1 MIWRVSSLRFIVME
15 NTSTNAG
22 VLRALSWD
30 RTIQTPIG
38 KTVPRSFLSRWPGA
52 SDSTEHVTS
61 QARSV
66 HFWVALTGNT
76 FLKLGPRLLPRI
88 PISTYDS
95 WSHLPWLCWLIPAFL
110 LQHSL
115 PNSHRKI
122 WCLPQN
128 LKYTIPQILNII
140 QTFWGVTDGQWVDTP
155 GLPRSQYLYCSMCVD
170 QCKKND
176 SPQNDQSMFC
186 N

>member
-38 KTVPRSFLSRWPGA
+38 KTVPRSFLSRRPGA
-52 SDSTEHVTS
+52 SGSTEHVTS

-76 FLKLGPRLLPRI
+76 FLKLGPRLLPRS

-95 WSHLPWLCWLIPAFL
+95 WSRLPWLCWLIPAFL
-110 LQHSL
+110 LQNRL

-122 WCLPQN
+122 WHLPQS
-128 LKYTIPQILNII
+128 LRYTIPQILNII
-140 QTFWGVTDGQWVDTP
+140 QTFWVVTDGQWFHTP
-155 GLPRSQYLYCSMCVD
+155 RLPRSQDLHCSSVC
-170 QCKKND
+170 
-176 SPQNDQSMFC
+176 QSMQEEWQPSKWSKYVL
-186 N
+186 